1 MKLTQEQRLV
11 MEGYVAGNTTQR
23 ELVGVLEQLLDEA
36 DQATSPP
43 QAVKGYMYTVEIV
56 EHIVETRLYDFIG
69 PCENGLEAAREARIA
84 FLDDGVSPDDGPSIS
99 VENRAFQVTLIGN
112 GSVQITFDESEVIDE

>member
-1 MKLTQEQRLV
+1 MQLTTEQRLV

-36 DQATSPP
+36 DQAPSPP
-43 QAVKGYMYTVEIV
+43 QLVEGNMYTVEIV
-56 EHIVETRLYDFIG
+56 EHIVETRLYDSIG

-84 FLDDGVSPDDGPSIS
+84 YIDNGVIPDDGPSIS
-99 VENRAFQVTLIGN
+99 VQEREFQVKRLGVTAM
-112 GSVQITFDESEVIDE
+112 VTFDESEVTDA